1 MRRLMALSVVALAM
15 GAGCQP
21 MASGLQPA
29 MPSLTRTL
37 VGRPAYLETG
47 AASTRQEF
55 TDLVTRQGLHL
66 SDAQL
71 QAVGQAT
78 AVLPNGKWAA
88 GSEASLQDAWRLYGQ
103 SVTPGIATPSQFL
116 DAAVTFARK
125 RDASVGFYFDAET
138 FRKTGQVT
146 VPRWEPAQ
154 GQYLT
159 LQGDGGI
166 RLYKPKAD
174 EPPMAYIRV
183 PQDLMPGA
191 R

>member
-1 MRRLMALSVVALAM
+1 MRRLVALGVLALTLA
-15 GAGCQP
+15 AGCQP
-21 MASGLQPA
+21 MAPGLQPT

-47 AASTRQEF
+47 AASTTTEF
-55 TDLVTRQGLHL
+55 TDLVSRQGLHL
-66 SDAQL
+66 SATQL

-78 AVLPNGKWAA
+78 AVLPNGQWAA
-88 GSEASLQDAWRLYGQ
+88 GSEASLQDAWRQFGQ
-103 SVTPGIATPSQFL
+103 SVTPGIATPTQYL
-116 DAAVTFARK
+116 EAAVTFARK

-138 FRKTGQVT
+138 FRRTGQVT
-146 VPRWEPAQ
+146 VPRWEPVQ
-154 GQYLT
+154 GQFLT
-159 LQGDGGI
+159 LQQDGSVS
-166 RLYKPKAD
+166 LYKPKAD